1 MHLQRLPMPKK
12 IRALNDLQI
21 KKAKPKDKDYTLRDG
36 EGLYI
41 LIKKNGKKIFR
52 RDYVSPITKK
62 RNTYTIGEY
71 PHISLSQA
79 RSINEEL
86 KQLLRQGIDLN
97 RHKKEQLQKAKLE
110 ANKKLFSVVAEE
122 FLEHKR
128 KEVSPKRFKTNYQGN
143 FNNYII
149 PVIGHLKIDEVN
161 KSDII
166 ALVKRVQQIKLSKD
180 TKNTSK
186 ASKAREVF
194 NMLKSLFD
202 YAVHNGYLEHNPT
215 YGIDINQIIEKHHP
229 TKQKAITDERI
240 KDIYQAL
247 RLHSNRILALPIEF
261 LALTAVRPA
270 NAINLKWK
278 YIDYEKMIILYPAKE
293 MKVKHSD
300 YRLPLTPRVMEL
312 LEEAKQLT
320 YGISEYVF
328 ASPIYS
334 TRPPSDNSLRNL
346 LRQITP
352 EHSLHGFRSS
362 FQTLAMEHQ
371 KEHGCSFEAIEAQL
385 HHTIGSKVT
394 QSYLRSDFLE
404 ERRKLMRWWEGYLK
418 GKL

>member
-1 MHLQRLPMPKK
+1 MPKK

-21 KKAKPKDKDYTLRDG
+21 KKAKPREKDYPLRDG
-36 EGLYI
+36 DGLYI

-86 KQLLRQGIDLN
+86 KQLLREGKDLN

-110 ANKKLFSVVAEE
+110 ANKKLCSFVIDE
-122 FLEHKR
+122 FLEHK
-128 KEVSPKRFKTNYQGN
+128 KQEVSPKRFKTNYQGN
-143 FNNYII
+143 FNNYITPI
-149 PVIGHLKIDEVN
+149 IGHIKIDEVN

-166 ALVKRVQQIKLSKD
+166 AIIKRVQQIKLSKD
-180 TKNTSK
+180 TRNTPK
-186 ASKAREVF
+186 TFKAREVF
-194 NMLKSLFD
+194 NMLKSFFD
-202 YAVHNGYLEHNPT
+202 YAVHNDYLEHNPT
-215 YGIDINQIIEKHHP
+215 HSIDINQLIPKHNP
-229 TKQKAITDERI
+229 TKQKAVTDERI
-240 KDIYQAL
+240 KDIYKAL
-247 RLHSNRILALPIEF
+247 HLHPNRILALPIEF
-261 LALTAVRPA
+261 LALTAVRPT
-270 NAINLKWK
+270 NAIHLKWE
-278 YIDYEKMIILYPAKE
+278 YIDYEKMIIHYPAKE

-328 ASPIYS
+328 AGPTFS

-346 LRQITP
+346 LHQIAP

-385 HHTIGSKVT
+385 HHIIGSKVT

-404 ERRKLMRWWEGYLK
+404 ERRKLMRWWEEYLK
-418 GKL
+418 GER

>member
-1 MHLQRLPMPKK
+1 MPKK

-71 PHISLSQA
+71 PSISLSDA
-79 RSINEEL
+79 RRINEEL

-110 ANKKLFSVVAEE
+110 ANKKLCSFVIDE
-122 FLEHKR
+122 FLNHK
-128 KEVSPKRFKTNYQGN
+128 KSEVSPKRFKTNYQGN
-143 FNNYII
+143 FNNYIT
-149 PVIGHLKIDEVN
+149 PVIGHLKIDEVG
-161 KSDII
+161 KSDIVAI
-166 ALVKRVQQIKLSKD
+166 IKRVQHTKLSKD
-180 TKNTSK
+180 TKNTPK
-186 ASKAREVF
+186 TYKAREVF
-194 NMLKSLFD
+194 NMVKNLFEYAMHND
-202 YAVHNGYLEHNPT
+202 YIEHSPAHN
-215 YGIDINQIIEKHHP
+215 IDINQITPRHNAI
-229 TKQKAITDERI
+229 KQKAVTDSRI
-240 KDIYQAL
+240 KDIYKAI
-247 RLHSNRILALPIEF
+247 RSHHNRIISLPIEF

-270 NAINLKWK
+270 NAINLKWE
-278 YIDYEKMIILYPAKE
+278 YIDYEKMIIHYPAKD

-300 YRLPLTPRVMEL
+300 YRLPLTPRLIEL
-312 LEEAKQLT
+312 LEEAKQHT

-328 ASPIYS
+328 RSPTYS
-334 TRPPSDNSLRNL
+334 TRPPSDNAMRNL
-346 LRQITP
+346 LEQITP
-352 EHSLHGFRSS
+352 DHSLHGFRSS
-362 FQTLAMEHQ
+362 FQTIAMEHQ
-371 KEHGCSFEAIEAQL
+371 AVHGCSIEAIEAQL

-404 ERRKLMRWWEGYLK
+404 ERRKLMRWWEEYLK
-418 GKL
+418 GKR